1 MEASGDRPR
10 VLVVE
15 DEALVAMDLEW
26 ALLRAGFAVVG
37 PAATVAAGTV
47 LAAAE
52 PLRAAVLDINIAGE
66 LAFPVADA
74 LAGRGIPFL
83 FVTGY
88 GPEIL
93 PARFRGRP
101 LLRKPCSPRAVLTAL
116 NALRER

>member
-1 MEASGDRPR
+1 MEASGDGSR

-15 DEALVAMDLEW
+15 DEALVAMDLETS
-26 ALLRAGFAVVG
+26 LLRAGFAVAG
-37 PAATVAAGTV
+37 PAATVAAGTE
-47 LAAAE
+47 LAAAG

-66 LAFPVADA
+66 LVFPVADA

-101 LLRKPCSPRAVLTAL
+101 LLRKPCSPRAVLAAL
-116 NALRER
+116 EALLKR

>member
-1 MEASGDRPR
+1 MVPGDDRPR

-15 DEALVAMDLEW
+15 DEALVAMDLESS
-26 ALLRAGFAVVG
+26 LLRAGFAVAG
-37 PAATVAAGTV
+37 PAATVAVGTE
-47 LAAAE
+47 LAAG

-101 LLRKPCSPRAVLTAL
+101 LLRKPCSPRAVLAAL
-116 NALRER
+116 KALPER